1 MTVDNLS
8 YGKRICREIGCAA
21 TGRVSAAEL
30 PPADMVQYFC
40 DSQHLHAL
48 FASSLSLRRII
59 PPDYQPLIAQGRAL
73 AAKQIKIDILENEL
87 SRRFTQANI
96 RHIVLKGSH
105 TRLFYPSVLSR
116 TSADMD
122 WHISPADKNRAH
134 ALLIEDGWTL
144 KTADNNERCYE
155 KAPRARLEL
164 HLTPDGF
171 RASQKQQ
178 IQTMFDRAVA
188 VDGLRCHLTDSDA
201 YVYAV
206 FHLYKHFVL
215 AGAGVRMF
223 LDVYMMEMRGVP
235 DRRDVDKALT
245 LLDCAGFAARVHQ
258 INEVLFGGADS
269 NADMD
274 TLIQYVFA
282 AGAYGDTA
290 AQLALE
296 AVNTPIANRSRFNR
310 ILHNYCFDLASM
322 KTRYPCLERSALW
335 YPFCAIHRVCHG
347 LRFRR
352 STLRKTITD
361 QQQSRAHSE
370 DFRRILELA
379 SIL

>member
-8 YGKRICREIGCAA
+8 YGKVICREIGCAA
-21 TGRVSAAEL
+21 TGCIPTAEL
-30 PPADMVQYFC
+30 PPADITQGFC
-40 DSQHLHAL
+40 DMQHLHTL
-48 FASSLSLRRII
+48 LASSLSLRGSV

-73 AAKQIKIDILENEL
+73 AAKQIKMDILENEL
-87 SRRFTQANI
+87 SRRFTEANI

-105 TRLFYPSVLSR
+105 TRSFYPNTLSR
-116 TSADMD
+116 TSADID
-122 WHISPADKNRAH
+122 WQISPADKNRAD
-134 ALLIEDGWTL
+134 ALLIADGWTL
-144 KTADNNERCYE
+144 KTADNDERCYE

-164 HLTPDGF
+164 HLTPEGF
-171 RASQKQQ
+171 HASQKQQ
-178 IQTMFDRAVA
+178 MQTMFNRAVA

-223 LDVYMMEMRGVP
+223 LDVYMMKTRGVS
-235 DRRDVDKALT
+235 DCQDVDDALT
-245 LLDCAGFAARVHQ
+245 LLDCAGFAACVHQ

-269 NADMD
+269 NADID
-274 TLIQYVFA
+274 TLIRYVFA
-282 AGAYGDTA
+282 VGAYGDTA

-296 AVNTPIANRSRFNR
+296 SLNTTIANHSRFKR

-322 KTRYPCLERSALW
+322 KTRYPCLKRCALL

-361 QQQSRAHSE
+361 QQRSRAHSK